1 MTLTKSFAALMVAV
15 SIEVIATTLLSLSNS
30 FQRPVVGLSAII
42 SYGISYYFLSIALRR
57 IHLGVAYAIWSAVGL
72 FSITVIQSRFLTILY
87 RRGHGWVWGW
97 LSLEQSHSTWR
108 SSNTN
113 NTVIKHVYHTELP
126 LLADYFCHHGSHWHA
141 ITP

>member
-1 MTLTKSFAALMVAV
+1 MTLTKSFAALMIAV

-72 FSITVIQSRFLTILY
+72 FSMTVIQTRLFDYIVSQRAWMGLGMVIAGTITLN
-87 RRGHGWVWGW
+87 
-97 LSLEQSHSTWR
+97 LA
-108 SSNTN
+108 
-113 NTVIKHVYHTELP
+113 IKQNK
-126 LLADYFCHHGSHWHA
+126 
-141 ITP
+141 